1 MFDRPGFSRT
11 EIESPEADEPPASK
25 PFGDVSAGARSAGF
39 GRADLDEHPFFADE
53 GPAPARGLFEPQEPS
68 AWSSQQPVAEPP
80 VAQPTSPA
88 PEAWD
93 APRPESA
100 APSWQ
105 EVHPESAAPSW
116 QVERQESRPESAG
129 SWQESRPESA
139 APSWQEERQ
148 GERQG
153 ERQEPQPESAAPSW
167 QEERQEERPDERPES
182 PARNE
187 ERSEPAPWE
196 ESSAPSWQEREE
208 KPATEET
215 GGFFSGRAEVQQS
228 PYFQA
233 PAPEPQRSFFGE
245 QPAPR
250 EEEQRPFFDDEPE
263 QQPFSAFG
271 TQRADDAPVRDPYAA
286 LADLRSEPE
295 KEPEQV
301 SFEDGVAA
309 LAEHPPAS
317 VNEDR
322 AEPSPELRS
331 FFEDDA
337 RPDFSQEL
345 NLPIEDEEPS
355 SSTTQGF
362 RPSMEDALP
371 STGQGYQTSGATPEP
386 VYEPEI
392 VDDVPVRL
400 HDEIVDAEVVPPP
413 PAPAPEPVTKTV
425 VKEDQPE
432 FHPANQ
438 VERDLFEAVTANSTD
453 RFLST
458 LLLAKVLIPF
468 WTDGGPVE
476 PMNMRTEHMN
486 GLPHL
491 VVFTSQER
499 MAERLGEDARG
510 NFIKFT
516 RLIRQWPPGD
526 QLAFAIN
533 PESPSGAVLPGTEVI
548 QLASWATEMGLGVDD
563 PDEQPAAVTPEPA
576 PQAAPRPAYEPPGS
590 GLEQVMQKPISPEQL
605 SYYLERNYD
614 RVSGFVHR
622 AGEVAHLE
630 TPEQLYNALGLG
642 YAGSSFKPDA
652 DEAYVLRWIAYRGDL
667 YRIPYGGGSPEAMR
681 AMEGWVIERPP
692 FRGNG
697 FAPSETSDVIAEFKV
712 DSARLPHNAELWR
725 LRRDGRQELIARLDA
740 DGPAWRKAG
749 S

>member
-11 EIESPEADEPPASK
+11 EIESPEADEPPAGE

-53 GPAPARGLFEPQEPS
+53 APASRGLFEPTEPTEPT
-68 AWSSQQPVAEPP
+68 AWSGRQPVAEP
-80 VAQPTSPA
+80 TSPA
-88 PEAWD
+88 PQAWNAPSPESAAPSWD

-100 APSWQ
+100 APSWD
-105 EVHPESAAPSW
+105 AP
-116 QVERQESRPESAG
+116 RPESA
-129 SWQESRPESA
+129 P
-139 APSWQEERQ
+139 
-148 GERQG
+148 
-153 ERQEPQPESAAPSW
+153 PSW
-167 QEERQEERPDERPES
+167 QEERQESQPESAAPTWQEPQPEPATPAWQEPQAESAAPAWQEAPSASTAPSWQEQRQEERPE
-182 PARNE
+182 
-187 ERSEPAPWE
+187 ERSG
-196 ESSAPSWQEREE
+196 SWQEREE
-208 KPATEET
+208 KPAAEET

-228 PYFQA
+228 PFFQ
-233 PAPEPQRSFFGE
+233 APEPQRSFFGD

-250 EEEQRPFFDDEPE
+250 EEEQRPFFEDDEAAEP
-263 QQPFSAFG
+263 QPFSAFG
-271 TQRADDAPVRDPYAA
+271 SPRADEAPIRDPYAA
-286 LADLRSEPE
+286 LADLRSEPDNA
-295 KEPEQV
+295 EPEQEQV
-301 SFEDGVAA
+301 SFEDGMAA
-309 LAEHPPAS
+309 LAEHGVN
-317 VNEDR
+317 VNEER

-331 FFEDDA
+331 FFEDEG
-337 RPDFSQEL
+337 RPDFSQDL
-345 NLPIEDEEPS
+345 NLEPDG
-355 SSTTQGF
+355 STTQGF

-371 STGQGYQTSGATPEP
+371 STGQGYESSATATPEP

-400 HDEIVDAEVVPPP
+400 HDEIVDAEVVPPA
-413 PAPAPEPVTKTV
+413 PAPAPAPPV
-425 VKEDQPE
+425 VKEEQPE

-438 VERDLFEAVTANSTD
+438 VERDLFEAVQANSTD

-476 PMNMRTEHMN
+476 PMKMRTEHMN

-510 NFIKFT
+510 SFIKFT

-563 PDEQPAAVTPEPA
+563 PDEQPAVVTPEPA
-576 PQAAPRPAYEPPGS
+576 SQPAPRPAYEPPGS